1 DAERP
6 PQVRLGAGV
15 DPAPDAV
22 AGLGV
27 LLDEREGFLAEERR
41 RVHGHL
47 AGFGSRSFS
56 QAAPAR
62 SAARSAGGARGT
74 IGVMTAPLAGESASP
89 LDALGAFLDR
99 SERLFVLT
107 GAGCSTESGIPDY
120 RDDAGGWKHRRPTT
134 YQRFVGSEAVMSAIQ
149 RCIVGRAA

>member
-1 DAERP
+1 RPAVEAGVADGGEDAGADDGGDAEGGEVDDAERP

-15 DPAPDAV
+15 DLALDAE

-27 LLDEREGFLAEERR
+27 LLDERDGFLAEERR

-62 SAARSAGGARGT
+62 SAARSAG
-74 IGVMTAPLAGESASP
+74 
-89 LDALGAFLDR
+89 
-99 SERLFVLT
+99 
-107 GAGCSTESGIPDY
+107 
-120 RDDAGGWKHRRPTT
+120 
-134 YQRFVGSEAVMSAIQ
+134 
-149 RCIVGRAA
+149 